1 MSYVVGEV
9 NSTSKPDKSFPP
21 ASADVLLDDHPG
33 SGFPTWVPL
42 LGGGLTSA
50 GSVCFDGSGL
60 QLISPDVST
69 GTPDGQAAG
78 CSVLSRD
85 VRPPAAQRVY
95 IRAIWQARSFHVASS
110 VFQSSVGYEFGLD
123 TSDWGDATVGGI
135 GTGGLAPTPGNRTLA
150 MIRCTQFDE
159 GETKYYGGKW
169 QINVGSADQA
179 RWRDLL
185 DYNGNKIA
193 PSTPGY
199 ERLLV
204 GQNYAKTLRQ
214 YTEIVMLLTPQQITP
229 VTSGGVTLTVTSAS
243 TAFSY
248 TGTDNPILG
257 GWVRGTS
264 VGKDVFI
271 TGVNTGAKTGTLSV
285 AASASTSTQAGA
297 AYVGATITGRIEGL
311 RHNGLGFGSLAGG
324 ATGYDRDTAT
334 NPRANELL
342 NRQGLYDD
350 AGTPCAAPAC
360 SRDVGFQGGMNHYV
374 QIDNRST
381 QASKQTMWINRYK
394 AVAF

>member
-1 MSYVVGEV
+1 MGFIFGEV
-9 NSTSKPDKSFPP
+9 DSTAKPDKSFPP

-50 GSVCFDGSGL
+50 GSVSFDGTGL
-60 QLISPDVST
+60 QLISPDVGT
-69 GTPDGQAAG
+69 NTPDGQAAG

-85 VRPPAAQRVY
+85 TRPPVAQRIY
-95 IRAIWQARSFHVASS
+95 IRTIWQARAFHVASS
-110 VFQSSVGYEFGLD
+110 VFQASVGYEFGLD

-135 GTGGLAPTPGNRTLA
+135 GTGGLEPTPGNRTLA
-150 MIRCTQFDE
+150 MVRCTQFDE
-159 GETKYYGGKW
+159 GNTTYYGGKW

-185 DYNGNKIA
+185 DYSGAKIS
-193 PSTPGY
+193 PTTPGY

-214 YTEIVMLLTPQQITP
+214 YTELVVLLTPQVLTP

-248 TGTDNPILG
+248 TGSEDPVLG
-257 GWVRGTS
+257 GWVKGTS
-264 VGKDVFI
+264 VGKDVYI

-297 AYVGATITGRIEGL
+297 AYVGTTITARIEGL
-311 RHNGLGFGSLAGG
+311 RHNGVGFGSLAG
-324 ATGYDRDTAT
+324 ASGYDRNTGT
-334 NPRANELL
+334 NSRANELL
-342 NRQGLYDD
+342 NQQGLYMDS
-350 AGTPCAAPAC
+350 GTPCASPAC
-360 SRDVGFQGGMNHYV
+360 TRDVGFQGGMNHYV
-374 QIDNRST
+374 QVDNRST
-381 QASKQTMWINRYK
+381 QVSKQTMWINRYR